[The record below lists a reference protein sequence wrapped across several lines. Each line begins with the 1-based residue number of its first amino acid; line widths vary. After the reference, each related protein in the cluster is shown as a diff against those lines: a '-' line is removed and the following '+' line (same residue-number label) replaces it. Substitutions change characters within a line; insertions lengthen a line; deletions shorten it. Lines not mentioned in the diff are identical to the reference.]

1 MSHSDPIFAE
11 HNILKVEDM
20 FKLQAKIFM
29 FKYTYDK
36 LPRSFTGMFQSLAAG
51 NRTNSYR
58 IEKEI
63 SVNLSRFP
71 KTFLPKMWNLLTM
84 QQKKIMSLK
93 CFIRDL
99 RKNVIFSYK
108 GFKCA
113 SNVKAYLVSH
123 VVNKVIFSSL

>member
-11 HNILKVEDM
+11 HNILKVEDI
-20 FKLQAKIFM
+20 FKLQAQIFM

-63 SVNLSRFP
+63 SANLSRFP

-99 RKNVIFSYK
+99 RKTAIFSYK
-108 GFKCA
+108 SFKCK
-113 SNVKAYLVSH
+113 SVSC
-123 VVNKVIFSSL
+123 FSSRK

>member
-11 HNILKVEDM
+11 HNILKVEDIL
-20 FKLQAKIFM
+20 KLQAQIFM

-63 SVNLSRFP
+63 SANLSRFP

-108 GFKCA
+108 SFKCK
-113 SNVKAYLVSH
+113 SVSC
-123 VVNKVIFSSL
+123 FSCRK